1 MPEAAGA
8 PRPLSSSH
16 WLWTVQCSLSQVVRG
31 ARLCVG
37 VRALFEGTLLAV
49 GSLQSLRK
57 MVRLSWASQR
67 SQSHKRC
74 GAEPGAANG
83 AIVGRS
89 PVLRPWHR
97 GGGGR

>member
-57 MVRLSWASQR
+57 MVRVSLI
-67 SQSHKRC
+67 
-74 GAEPGAANG
+74 GTNG
-83 AIVGRS
+83 SSVKEMK
-89 PVLRPWHR
+89 
-97 GGGGR
+97 